1 MTHKCK
7 YIGILANFIGFF
19 WVNHGQHSQKGQ
31 NEVINGQIIEKA
43 SAEFQASRHHILLLC

>member
-43 SAEFQASRHHILLLC
+43 SAEVQASRHHILLLC

>member
-1 MTHKCK
+1 M
-7 YIGILANFIGFF
+7 
-19 WVNHGQHSQKGQ
+19 NHGQHSQKGQ